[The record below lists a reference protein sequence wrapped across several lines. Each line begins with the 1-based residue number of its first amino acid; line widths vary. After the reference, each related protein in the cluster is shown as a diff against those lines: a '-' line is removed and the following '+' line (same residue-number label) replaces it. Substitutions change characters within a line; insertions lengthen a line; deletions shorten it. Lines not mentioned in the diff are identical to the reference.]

1 MKTLIVVYQ
10 MNPILSIQHAIQFPC
25 DITGSEV
32 RRNTGWIRRSVLPI
46 KYQATIQKVL
56 VSQTLLN
63 YKNFKFLW
71 LEDSRK
77 FRIGEY
83 A

>member
-25 DITGSEV
+25 DITGIEV
-32 RRNTGWIRRSVLPI
+32 RRNTGWIRRSTLPI
-46 KYQATIQKVL
+46 EYQATIQKVL

-63 YKNFKFLW
+63 YKSFKFLW
-71 LEDSRK
+71 LGDSRQ
-77 FRIGEY
+77 FRVGEY

>member
-10 MNPILSIQHAIQFPC
+10 MNPISSIQHAIQFPC
-25 DITGSEV
+25 DITGIEV
-32 RRNTGWIRRSVLPI
+32 RRSTGWIRRSTLPI
-46 KYQATIQKVL
+46 EYQATIQGAL
-56 VSQTLLN
+56 VIQKLPN

-71 LEDSRK
+71 LEDSRR
-77 FRIGEY
+77 FRAGEY

>member
-25 DITGSEV
+25 DITGIEV
-32 RRNTGWIRRSVLPI
+32 RRNTGWIRRSTLPI
-46 KYQATIQKVL
+46 EYQAAIQEAIVT
-56 VSQTLLN
+56 QRLLN

-71 LEDSRK
+71 LEDYRK
-77 FRIGEY
+77 LRIGEY